1 MKWLKRLIWVGLFL
15 LVVVLAVVVSLP
27 YLNDYQ
33 RDGELTLPGLKEP
46 VTIKRDEKG
55 MAFIYA
61 QNLPDAL
68 MAQGFVT
75 AQDRLFQMQLTRL
88 LAQGRISELAGEKA
102 RGLDIRMR
110 TIGLHRIAKK
120 QAEMLNR
127 ETRDYFQKYVA
138 GVNAF
143 IKQCPDDVHLEFK
156 LAGIPPE
163 PWSVAD
169 SLSVLF
175 YMGFSTS
182 ANLKTEVVA
191 QMLVETVGRDKAAE
205 ILPVNINPDDPADSG
220 QSAGVPSGL
229 ARGLNPAEDST
240 LIAMAAT
247 LPLRLG
253 SNNWVVSPGLSPG
266 GKPILAGDPHLD
278 PRILPG
284 VWYPLGIII
293 TPDIRAVGANIP
305 GLPGMAIGRTG
316 YIAIAMTNNYGDMQ
330 DLYVETVDP
339 DNPGCYMEGKNSL
352 PFEVVGETL
361 RIKDKEA
368 PKGYRE
374 EKIKIRLTKRGPVVS
389 DLLPGLKTDRVM
401 TLRWAPAETMEST
414 IGLSGILTAKSTRE
428 IHEALSRVP
437 MICLNWVFADTR
449 GNIGYRASGKIP
461 IRSQGDSTFPFVVT
475 SGEDNWTGW
484 IPQARMPHKDNPARG
499 WLGTCNQK
507 TVPND
512 YPFYY
517 SSYFAPS
524 YRYRRLKEL
533 MESPGPKPVDF
544 HWRAQCDVKNLMA
557 EKIAPI
563 MAKALLAHED
573 TREMGKILS
582 DWNFMDE
589 PDLAAPTIFQATY
602 INFARMVFEDEL
614 GPEVTIT
621 MLKSW
626 YFWQERLQRMVI
638 GGSSSWFDDKTTKGK
653 VETLD
658 KLFHKAALEARAQ
671 LSARLGDDPR
681 NWLWGEVHTLELVS
695 PLRREGLGKELLG
708 SGPMAM
714 GGSGE
719 TLYRGWYGLG
729 KPFSVTNCA
738 SLRMVADL
746 ADMDKIAAVLPGGV
760 TGRLFSPH
768 QKDQVDAFMDGS
780 KMYWWFSD
788 KAIEEHT
795 KHTLVLKP

>member
-15 LVVVLAVVVSLP
+15 LVAVLVAVVSLP

-46 VTIKRDEKG
+46 VTVKRDEKG

-61 QNLPDAL
+61 RNLPDAI

-75 AQDRLFQMQLTRL
+75 AQDRLFQMQITRL
-88 LAQGRISELAGEKA
+88 LTQGRISELAGKKA

-120 QAEMLNR
+120 QAEMLDKQ
-127 ETRDYFQKYVA
+127 TRNFFQKYVD

-143 IKQCPDDVHLEFK
+143 IKECPDDVHLEFK
-156 LAGIPPE
+156 LAGISPE
-163 PWSVAD
+163 PWSVKD
-169 SLSVLF
+169 SLSILY

-182 ANLKTEVVA
+182 ANMKTEVVA
-191 QMLVETVGRDKAAE
+191 QMLVEAVGRDKAAE

-220 QSAGVPSGL
+220 QSVGVPNSFASGINVAGDDRL
-229 ARGLNPAEDST
+229 VAV
-240 LIAMAAT
+240 AAD
-247 LPLRLG
+247 LPLHLG
-253 SNNWVVSPGLSPG
+253 SNNWAVSPGLSPG
-266 GKPILAGDPHLD
+266 DKPILAGDPHLD
-278 PRILPG
+278 PRTLPG
-284 VWYPLGIII
+284 KWYPLGII

-316 YIAIAMTNNYGDMQ
+316 YVAIAATNNYGDMQ

-339 DNPGCYMEGKNSL
+339 DNPGHYMEGKNSL
-352 PFEVVGETL
+352 PFEVIQETL

-368 PKGYRE
+368 PKGYRDE
-374 EKIKIRLTKRGPVVS
+374 EIKIRLTKRGPVVS
-389 DLLPGLKTDRVM
+389 DVLPGLKTDRVM

-414 IGLSGILTAKSTRE
+414 IGFSGILTAKTTRE
-428 IHEALSRVP
+428 IHEALSRLP
-437 MICLNWVFADTR
+437 MICINWVFADIK

-461 IRSQGDSTFPFVVT
+461 IRSQGGGTFPFVVRD
-475 SGEDNWTGW
+475 GEDNWAGW
-484 IPQARMPHKDNPARG
+484 IPQTRMPHMDNPARG
-499 WLGTCNQK
+499 WLGTCNHK
-507 TVPND
+507 TILSD

-517 SSYFAPS
+517 TSYFSPS

-533 MESPGPKPVDF
+533 MESPGPKPVEF
-544 HWRAQCDVKNLMA
+544 HWQAQRDVKNLMA
-557 EKIAPI
+557 EKIVPI
-563 MAKALLAHED
+563 MAKALLAHKD

-582 DWNFMDE
+582 DWDFMDE
-589 PDLAAPTIFQATY
+589 ADLAAPTIFQATY
-602 INFARMVFEDEL
+602 INFARLVFEDEL
-614 GPEVTIT
+614 GSEVTMT

-626 YFWQERLQRMVI
+626 YFWQERLQRMVL
-638 GGSSSWFDDKTTKGK
+638 GGSSSWFDDKGTQGRS
-653 VETLD
+653 ETLAE
-658 KLFHKAALEARAQ
+658 LFHRAGLEAKAQ
-671 LSARLGDDPR
+671 LKASLGDDPKS
-681 NWLWGEVHTLELVS
+681 WLWGKVHTLELVS
-695 PLRREGLGKELLG
+695 PIRREGLGKELLG
-708 SGPMAM
+708 TGPMPM

-746 ADMDKIAAVLPGGV
+746 SDGNKIAAVLPGGV

-768 QKDQVDAFMDGS
+768 QKDQVEAFMDGS
-780 KMYWWFSD
+780 KRYWWFSD
-788 KAIEEHT
+788 KAIEDHT
-795 KHTLVLKP
+795 KDILVLKP